1 VADGEFASSAD
12 AASSL
17 SESADALQLQPA
29 DGRFAIARQWGVR
42 VAAAMAITFAL
53 ARVLAVD
60 IAGIVTND
68 SLGYLRRSEDLF
80 SEGLLAQGYRQV
92 GYPLFIAFS
101 NGVGDALGWDHI
113 FGVAFLQRMCLL
125 LSLAALI
132 WAARWWSAPAVLVAT
147 SATYVLLA
155 DFILVE
161 GLVIACCIASGA
173 LLTATTY
180 GRISTRTTGTV
191 VLIGS
196 ALVALVAGGL
206 KLQFASLLALT
217 AAVGWVLVKDGVLSR
232 RLAVIS
238 TLLVGGLIGAQSIE
252 NHRDLGTFEPIA
264 ERQRSMWWGAWQ
276 AVFILAPENRD
287 NPALA
292 EYYDGGNLYTYLHGV
307 ERDVPD
313 YLTRRDMILERTEAM
328 LDAAGTSMTRER
340 IAAFLGAIQ
349 GGRSDDLAGV
359 TQRVLGSPL
368 GDAMIRVEPNRVAQA
383 QGADAV
389 LAGFNDGFAP
399 GVVTAGPLL
408 DPAQRYVNDYRGWIR
423 WLSPVAIAGLIAA
436 AIFGRR
442 ERPAAIGV
450 LAMLFASSAA
460 MASGFTDNSRYLVG
474 PLTVVLIGG
483 TNAVREFALDAPR
496 WWQRNR
502 GITTVANDTNQAEE
516 DSLLSIGCWND
527 EEQKPDRT
535 LPDSSLQSVVT
546 AFEHEEQPETG

>member
-1 VADGEFASSAD
+1 M
-12 AASSL
+12 
-17 SESADALQLQPA
+17 SEPVDALQLQPA
-29 DGRFAIARQWGVR
+29 DGRFAVARQWGLR
-42 VAAAMAITFAL
+42 LAAAMAITFAL

-68 SLGYLRRSEDLF
+68 SLGYLRRSEDPF
-80 SEGLLAQGYRQV
+80 SQGLLAQGYRQI

-101 NGVGDALGWDHI
+101 NGVGDALGWDNI

-132 WAARWWSAPAVLVAT
+132 WAARWWSAPTVLVAT

-161 GLVIACCIASGA
+161 GLVIPCCIASGA

-180 GRISTRTTGTV
+180 GRISTRTTGAV

-206 KLQFASLLALT
+206 KLQYASLLALT

-232 RLAVIS
+232 RLAATTVVVS
-238 TLLVGGLIGAQSIE
+238 TLLVGGLIGAQSLE
-252 NHRDLGTFEPIA
+252 NNRNLGSFEPIA

-287 NPALA
+287 NPTLA
-292 EYYDGGNLYTYLHGV
+292 AYYDGGNLYTYLHGV

-313 YLTRRDMILERTEAM
+313 YLTRRDMILDRTEAM
-328 LDAAGTSMTRER
+328 LDAAGTSMTNER
-340 IAAFLGAIQ
+340 IAAFVGAMR

-359 TQRVLGSPL
+359 TQRVLGSPR
-368 GDAMIRVEPNRVAQA
+368 GDAMIRVEPNQMAQA

-389 LAGFNDGFAP
+389 LVGLNDGFAP
-399 GVVTAGPLL
+399 GVVTAGPVL
-408 DPAQRYVNDYRGWIR
+408 DPAQRYVNNYRGWIR

-474 PLTVVLIGG
+474 PLTVALIGG
-483 TNAVREFALDAPR
+483 TNAVREFALDASH
-496 WWQRNR
+496 WWQRSR
-502 GITTVANDTNQAEE
+502 GNTTVASDTDQADE